1 MAERAAVQRVAVK
14 GGDMAQESK
23 MIELLGEIAER
34 LGFIEEALAEIIKL
48 LKRKK

>member
-1 MAERAAVQRVAVK
+1 MGQER
-14 GGDMAQESK
+14 K
-23 MIELLGEIAER
+23 MIGLLEEIAER